1 VEEARELIARL
12 LPDLRGYARF
22 LVRDR
27 ASADDLVQEALLR
40 ALAALP
46 QFRHDGSN
54 SGLRGWLF
62 TILRNTFYEQA
73 RRRRTERAVMAR
85 APAPEQGARPAQHGH
100 LALSELQ
107 RHLFELPP
115 LFREA
120 LVLVGAHGLSY
131 EEAASICN
139 VPVGTVKARVSRGR
153 TLLARVLARDAA
165 ADPAVPASPS

>member
-1 VEEARELIARL
+1 MVRL

-22 LVRDR
+22 LVRDP
-27 ASADDLVQEALLR
+27 AMADDLVQEALMR

-46 QFRHDGSN
+46 NFRPVGDGDG
-54 SGLRGWLF
+54 GLRGWLF

-85 APAPEQGARPAQHGH
+85 APLAEEGASPTQHGH
-100 LALSELQ
+100 MALAELQ

-131 EEAASICN
+131 EEAAGICN
-139 VPVGTVKARVSRGR
+139 VPVGTMKARVSRGR
-153 TLLARVLARDAA
+153 TLLARVMARDDAPPPEQSQA
-165 ADPAVPASPS
+165 